1 MSGGKMGRVWGR
13 WAPLRGHTDCSSLVS
28 PPTWGGPIKRSCKS
42 TTSPSQPLHVGLV
55 DKCVGSRIQV
65 VMKSDREIVGTLLEW
80 DDFVNMVLED
90 VPEFE
95 VTPEGRRMAKLDQ
108 IL

>member
-1 MSGGKMGRVWGR
+1 MVGG
-13 WAPLRGHTDCSSLVS
+13 S
-28 PPTWGGPIKRSCKS
+28 PPSVFS
-42 TTSPSQPLHVGLV
+42 ATTSPSQPLPVGLV